1 MFLLLLS
8 SCHLTSFHGVTLQTK
23 LSRSGIIPELFSKV
37 LCSESSVVQI
47 LLKGTK
53 WYGNEGISYQAEL
66 LILEVKLRL
75 CSSRGI
81 LSKTQQNPQPSD

>member
-8 SCHLTSFHGVTLQTK
+8 SCHQTLFHGVALPTF
-23 LSRSGIIPELFSKV
+23 SFRNHPRVFSKV
-37 LCSESSVVQI
+37 LYSESSVVQI

-53 WYGNEGISYQAEL
+53 WYGNGSISYQAEL

-75 CSSRGI
+75 CSSGGI